1 MSKNGFEI
9 RLELLKMAKE
19 MMDQQYQESSNA
31 YWNTINTMAETWN
44 KSASELIEQT
54 KTMQPKMYDPKEIM
68 EKAQELYSFVAKK
81 D

>member
-1 MSKNGFEI
+1 MNKNGFEI

-19 MMDQQYQESSNA
+19 MMDQQYNQASQV

-44 KSASELIEQT
+44 KSATELFEQT
-54 KTMQPKMYDPKEIM
+54 KTLQPKMYDPKEVM
-68 EKAQELYSFVAKK
+68 EKAQELYSFVIKK